1 MIVFTSYSLISDENI
16 TVAFEQTQ
24 TGSSDGE
31 IQVYRQKGGIL
42 GNAKRQTFCE
52 LTRLKSL
59 DSVLW
64 SLRLLTGDFVLSA
77 RGDVA

>member
-24 TGSSDGE
+24 TGSSDRE

-42 GNAKRQTFCE
+42 SNAKRQTFCE